1 LIKRGEGYNINNFYF
16 KRKTIS
22 GTDMINKRI
31 WAVFLVA
38 ASSTITCQVPRQTSS
53 NTLLKTTDASVAS
66 VPAFTMNPSPQ
77 HLSPEQSLKTFR
89 LPKGYHLELVASEPM
104 IHEPVAV
111 AWDGNG
117 RMFVAEMDTYMQDVD
132 GTGEHEPTSRIML
145 LEDTDNDGKMDKSSV
160 FVDKLLLPRMLLC
173 VGNELLVNETD
184 TYDIYSCKDSDG
196 DGKADVKRQVYT
208 PGKKSPGNLEHQR
221 SGLDWNVDNWI
232 YMAVDP
238 VRFRYRNG
246 LLKPDSIPS
255 GSSGQWG
262 LTHDN
267 FGRLYFSSAG
277 GEVPALGFQINPVY
291 GRMEFNDQYDEEFN
305 AVWPIIKT
313 PDVQGGVKRIRSA
326 DTTLNHFTA
335 SCGQVIFRGDRLP
348 KDMDGDLL
356 IAEPV
361 GRLVRRAK
369 VINKNGKI
377 TLENAY
383 QKQEFI
389 ASTDMNFRVVN
400 MYTGPDGCL
409 YLLDMNRGIIQEGN
423 WTKSDSYLRPQ
434 ITRLGLDKN
443 IQHGRIYRLV
453 HDDLKPGPKPH
464 LLDEPSGKLVGYLNH
479 PNGWWRDNAQ
489 KELILRNDKSV
500 VPALRSIAAGQSNE
514 YIKTSTPLARLHAIW
529 TLEGLDALEKA
540 IVLKALKDPD
550 AQIRKAAV
558 ILCEPYLK
566 AQNKTILAQ
575 LSELKVDM
583 SPDVRMQLVLS
594 LSYSKSP
601 DAKKLADEVIS
612 GSTGNEVV
620 ASAQKSIDKN
630 EEVKKFGLR
639 LGRLEAGDRKL
650 VMDGAIIYKSLCTTC
665 HGPDGKGI
673 VSKTAPPLVGSKRLN
688 RTSDASVRIL
698 LHGLS
703 GPVDGQAYP
712 TEMPS
717 MKDNDDEWISSVA
730 SYIRHE
736 FSNAPAIRPSVV
748 KMIREETAAREK
760 AFTLEELVPK
770 Q

>member
-1 LIKRGEGYNINNFYF
+1 
-16 KRKTIS
+16 
-22 GTDMINKRI
+22 
-31 WAVFLVA
+31 
-38 ASSTITCQVPRQTSS
+38 
-53 NTLLKTTDASVAS
+53 
-66 VPAFTMNPSPQ
+66 
-77 HLSPEQSLKTFR
+77 
-89 LPKGYHLELVASEPM
+89 
-104 IHEPVAV
+104 
-111 AWDGNG
+111 
-117 RMFVAEMDTYMQDVD
+117 
-132 GTGEHEPTSRIML
+132 
-145 LEDTDNDGKMDKSSV
+145 
-160 FVDKLLLPRMLLC
+160 
-173 VGNELLVNETD
+173 
-184 TYDIYSCKDSDG
+184 
-196 DGKADVKRQVYT
+196 
-208 PGKKSPGNLEHQR
+208 
-221 SGLDWNVDNWI
+221 
-232 YMAVDP
+232 
-238 VRFRYRNG
+238 
-246 LLKPDSIPS
+246 
-255 GSSGQWG
+255 
-262 LTHDN
+262 
-267 FGRLYFSSAG
+267 
-277 GEVPALGFQINPVY
+277 
-291 GRMEFNDQYDEEFN
+291 
-305 AVWPIIKT
+305 
-313 PDVQGGVKRIRSA
+313 
-326 DTTLNHFTA
+326 
-335 SCGQVIFRGDRLP
+335 
-348 KDMDGDLL
+348 
-356 IAEPV
+356 
-361 GRLVRRAK
+361 
-369 VINKNGKI
+369 
-377 TLENAY
+377 
-383 QKQEFI
+383 
-389 ASTDMNFRVVN
+389 
-400 MYTGPDGCL
+400 
-409 YLLDMNRGIIQEGN
+409 
-423 WTKSDSYLRPQ
+423 
-434 ITRLGLDKN
+434 
-443 IQHGRIYRLV
+443 
-453 HDDLKPGPKPH
+453 
-464 LLDEPSGKLVGYLNH
+464 
-479 PNGWWRDNAQ
+479 
-489 KELILRNDKSV
+489 LILRNDKSV